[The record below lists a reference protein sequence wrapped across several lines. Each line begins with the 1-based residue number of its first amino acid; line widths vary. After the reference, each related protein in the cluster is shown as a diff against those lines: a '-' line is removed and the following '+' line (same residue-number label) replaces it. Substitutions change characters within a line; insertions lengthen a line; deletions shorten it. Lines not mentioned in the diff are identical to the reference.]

1 MPLTPLTDNIESN
14 DDPVDNP
21 QLTREERLQKVL
33 KILRDGCIS
42 LLDFV
47 LDILDDRNSKFSIHL
62 NRFFMNPSGKLG
74 QLLDHLFE
82 DKRSN
87 PILLSWMEPHAI
99 VLVSDKVAKEMD
111 EIKGALEGKI
121 CMITPESL
129 LTWDINSVIGPLVQK
144 SAPTLGHLLQVAAQ
158 TTHARENNKIKSCV
172 TVCAS
177 VSIRYQYID
186 FSRHAT

>member
-47 LDILDDRNSKFSIHL
+47 LDILDDRNSKFSIHR

-74 QLLDHLFE
+74 QLLDRLFE
-82 DKRSN
+82 DK
-87 PILLSWMEPHAI
+87 
-99 VLVSDKVAKEMD
+99 
-111 EIKGALEGKI
+111 
-121 CMITPESL
+121 
-129 LTWDINSVIGPLVQK
+129 
-144 SAPTLGHLLQVAAQ
+144 
-158 TTHARENNKIKSCV
+158 
-172 TVCAS
+172 
-177 VSIRYQYID
+177 
-186 FSRHAT
+186 